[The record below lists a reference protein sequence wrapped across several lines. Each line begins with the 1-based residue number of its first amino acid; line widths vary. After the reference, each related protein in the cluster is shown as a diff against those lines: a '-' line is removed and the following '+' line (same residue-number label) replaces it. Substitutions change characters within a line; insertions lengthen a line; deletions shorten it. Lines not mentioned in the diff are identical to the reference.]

1 MATPA
6 KVTTTAPKP
15 KKKVME
21 ETPEYLALKA
31 RFDRA
36 ISNQQK
42 RSAYR
47 AFLSAKL
54 TPPAEILAQVR
65 PGWNS
70 PLQSHVSGGR
80 KRVVEPLKRTSE
92 TAWIRRGLRKEGYT
106 YTGVTIC
113 GDKLYR
119 VKYSKPVLMS
129 QELVE
134 AVLGLADFE

>member
-6 KVTTTAPKP
+6 KVATAPKP
-15 KKKVME
+15 KKKIVE
-21 ETPEYLALKA
+21 ETPEYLALKS

-47 AFLSAKL
+47 AFLAAKI

-70 PLQSHVSGGR
+70 PLQSHVSGGS
-80 KRVVEPLKRTSE
+80 KRVVKPLERTSE
-92 TAWIRRGLRKEGYT
+92 TAHIRRGLRKSGFVF
-106 YTGVTIC
+106 TGVTV
-113 GDKLYR
+113 GADKLYR
-119 VKYSKPVLMS
+119 VKGDKPVLMS

-134 AVLGLADFE
+134 AVLGLTVVE